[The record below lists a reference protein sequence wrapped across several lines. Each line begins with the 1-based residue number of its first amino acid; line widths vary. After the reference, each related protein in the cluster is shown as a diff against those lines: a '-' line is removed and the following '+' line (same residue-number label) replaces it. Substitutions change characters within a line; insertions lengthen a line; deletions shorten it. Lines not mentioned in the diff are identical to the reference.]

1 MARNIPPL
9 RLLVAAGLSLAL
21 ALLLLVLL
29 YITDMA
35 LTVWQKLV
43 QAPPVFVIGYA
54 LFLVAVAAGGTY
66 IIWRLARPRRT
77 IPDTVAAPPPP
88 TEDEVRREV
97 ASAQERGV
105 DASASVAEISDLEQ
119 RRASGEVHVALFGE
133 VSTGKSALVN
143 ALVPA
148 ASTRVDPRSGT
159 TRRIERHTWQ
169 SPAGDRLVLVDM
181 PGVNEPDGTLTE
193 LSTDEALRAHVVV
206 YVCDG
211 DLSRDQYGELRNLA
225 AFGKPLIV
233 ALNKVDRYSP
243 EDLERITARIR
254 ERTGSHAG
262 VEVVQV
268 SAGSEQEVT
277 VVHADGREEIRRRRL
292 PANVD
297 TLRDALQ
304 RRIDHDGEVLD
315 ELRDAAV
322 FVLAKRKLDQ
332 TLKTHR
338 DEASRRVVT
347 SYTRKAVVGAMAAVS
362 PGMDII
368 IQGYLGVGMVKEL
381 CKIYDVPV
389 REVEIDRVL
398 KNATGRAGKA
408 LPVAL
413 AIAGNSLKA
422 FPGAGTL
429 AGGVTHAV
437 AYGLMFDS
445 LGQAISRT
453 LETRGALP
461 PAVVSRTLEEV
472 LGEELETRARRLAKV
487 ALQKTERTDKA
498 AGNG

>member
-9 RLLVAAGLSLAL
+9 RLLVAAGLSLVL
-21 ALLLLVLL
+21 ALLVLL
-29 YITDMA
+29 YVTDMA
-35 LTVWQKLV
+35 LTVWQKLAA
-43 QAPPVFVIGYA
+43 APLIFVIGYA
-54 LFLVAVAAGGTY
+54 LSLTAVAAGGAF
-66 IIWRLARPRRT
+66 IIWRLVRPRRA
-77 IPDTVAAPPPP
+77 PRDTAVPPPPP
-88 TEDEVRREV
+88 TEEELRQEV
-97 ASAQERGV
+97 AIAAEQGV
-105 DASASVAEISDLEQ
+105 DAASTVAEIATLER
-119 RRASGEVHVALFGE
+119 RRASGEVHVALFGD
-133 VSTGKSALVN
+133 VSTGKSALVG
-143 ALVPA
+143 ALVPDA
-148 ASTRVDPRSGT
+148 TPQVDPRSGT
-159 TRRIERHTWQ
+159 TRRIERHVWH

-193 LSTDEALRAHVVV
+193 LSTDEALRAHVVI

-211 DLSRDQYGELRNLA
+211 DLTRNQYAELRNLA
-225 AFGKPLIV
+225 TFGKPLIV
-233 ALNKVDRYSP
+233 ALNKVDRYSAD
-243 EDLERITARIR
+243 DLALITARIR
-254 ERTGSHAG
+254 ERTGRHAG
-262 VEVVQV
+262 VDVVRV
-268 SAGSEQEVT
+268 SAGSEREVT
-277 VVHADGREEIRRRRL
+277 VVHPDGREEIRRRRV
-292 PANVD
+292 PPDVEA
-297 TLRDALQ
+297 LRDALQ
-304 RRIDHDGEVLD
+304 RRIDDDRKVLD

-332 TLKTHR
+332 NVKRHR
-338 DEASRRVVT
+338 DEASRAVVG
-347 SYTRKAVVGAMAAVS
+347 SYTRKAVLGAMAAIS

-381 CKIYDVPV
+381 CRIYGVPA
-389 REVEIDRVL
+389 REVEIEQVL

-445 LGQAISRT
+445 LGRAISRT

-472 LGEELETRARRLAKV
+472 LGEELESRARRLAKV
-487 ALQKTERTDKA
+487 AIEKTGGDDKA
-498 AGNG
+498 AGSA

>member
-9 RLLVAAGLSLAL
+9 RLLVAAGLSLVL

-29 YITDMA
+29 YVTDMA
-35 LTVWQKLV
+35 LTVWQKLAE
-43 QAPPVFVIGYA
+43 APAVFVIGYA
-54 LFLVAVAAGGTY
+54 LSLMAVAAGGVF
-66 IIWRLARPRRT
+66 IIWRLVRPRR
-77 IPDTVAAPPPP
+77 PPRDVAAPPVPP
-88 TEDEVRREV
+88 TEDELRQEL
-97 ASAQERGV
+97 ASAQERGM
-105 DASASVAEISDLEQ
+105 DATATVAEMATLEQ

-133 VSTGKSALVN
+133 VSTGKSALVR
-143 ALVPA
+143 ALIPDA
-148 ASTRVDPRSGT
+148 TTQVDPRSGT
-159 TRRIERHTWQ
+159 TRRIERHVWR
-169 SPAGDRLVLVDM
+169 SAAGDRLVLVDM

-193 LSTDEALRAHVVV
+193 LSTDEALRAHVVI

-211 DLSRDQYGELRNLA
+211 DLTRDQYAELRNLA

-233 ALNKVDRYSP
+233 ALNKMDRYSAH
-243 EDLERITARIR
+243 DLALVSARIR
-254 ERTGSHAG
+254 ERTGRHAG
-262 VEVVQV
+262 VDVVRV

-277 VVHADGREEIRRRRL
+277 VVYPDGREEIRRRRL
-292 PANVD
+292 PADVD
-297 TLRDALQ
+297 ALRDALQ
-304 RRIDHDGEVLD
+304 ERIDGDGEALD

-332 TLKTHR
+332 TVKRHR
-338 DEASRRVVT
+338 DEASGAVVG

-381 CKIYDVPV
+381 CRIYDVPV
-389 REVEIDRVL
+389 REVDVDQVL

-445 LGQAISRT
+445 LGRAISRT

-487 ALQKTERTDKA
+487 AIQKTGGDDKA
-498 AGNG
+498 AGNA